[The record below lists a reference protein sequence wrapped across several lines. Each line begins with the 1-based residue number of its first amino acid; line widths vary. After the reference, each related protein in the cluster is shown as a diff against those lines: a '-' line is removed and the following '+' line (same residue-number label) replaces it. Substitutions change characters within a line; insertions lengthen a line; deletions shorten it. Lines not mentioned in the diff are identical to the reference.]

1 MEHKK
6 VVGFYNYTVILTYL
20 GMIVAFYGILNSMSG
35 KYFASIICL
44 MLAGLSDA
52 FDGKIASTR
61 ERNEYE
67 KHFGIQI
74 DSLCD
79 LISFG
84 AHPAIFVYCI
94 SDKSRHVAVIACIY
108 LLCALIRLGF
118 YNVHEYERQKTTEE
132 RRKIYLG
139 VPVTVVAGVLPLAYL
154 IYTQVSNMKVAI
166 FPVIL
171 LVLAIGFISGI
182 EIKKPGFLL

>member
-1 MEHKK
+1 MDNKK
-6 VVGFYNYTVILTYL
+6 LVGFYNYTVILTYM
-20 GMIVAFYGILNSMSG
+20 GMIVAFYGILNALCG
-35 KYFASIICL
+35 NYLYSIFCL
-44 MLAGLSDA
+44 MAAGVCDA
-52 FDGKIASTR
+52 FDGKIAATR
-61 ERNEYE
+61 DRNEYE

-94 SDKSRHVAVIACIY
+94 TGGKPYVAVIACLY

-118 YNVHEYERQKTTEE
+118 YNVHEFERQKTTEE
-132 RRKIYLG
+132 RRHIYLG
-139 VPVTVVAGVLPLAYL
+139 VPVTVVAGLLPL
-154 IYTQVSNMKVAI
+154 IYMIYSLSAGIKDMI
-166 FPVIL
+166 FPIIL

-182 EIKKPGFLL
+182 EIKKPKFLL